1 MFLDL
6 DGKPRF
12 KEASNKIR
20 FATSSLA
27 WNFNKRLTPIP
38 LDRFIYPDAL
48 GFLLSKIEVTW
59 LY

>member
-12 KEASNKIR
+12 KEASYKIR

-27 WNFNKRLTPIP
+27 WNFNKRLTLIP
-38 LDRFIYPDAL
+38 YI
-48 GFLLSKIEVTW
+48 GLSTQSYFVISG
-59 LY
+59 L